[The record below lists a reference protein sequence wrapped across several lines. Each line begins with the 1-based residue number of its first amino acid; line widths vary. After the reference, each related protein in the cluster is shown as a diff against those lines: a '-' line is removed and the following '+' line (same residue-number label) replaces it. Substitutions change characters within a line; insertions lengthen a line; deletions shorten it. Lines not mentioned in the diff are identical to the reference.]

1 MWIEHNGQILPSHA
15 GVLDLVLVE
24 FRDGT
29 RTDTAEEVKYWC
41 GAASNWK
48 WNRRFPSPSEIVA
61 YKKVE
66 R

>member
-1 MWIEHNGQILPSHA
+1 MWLDHDGRMLPAHA
-15 GVLDLVLVE
+15 TLNDLVLVE

-29 RTDTAEEVKYWC
+29 RTEKAEQVRHWC
-41 GAASNWK
+41 GTASNWK
-48 WNRRFPSPSEIVA
+48 WDRRFPSPSEIVA